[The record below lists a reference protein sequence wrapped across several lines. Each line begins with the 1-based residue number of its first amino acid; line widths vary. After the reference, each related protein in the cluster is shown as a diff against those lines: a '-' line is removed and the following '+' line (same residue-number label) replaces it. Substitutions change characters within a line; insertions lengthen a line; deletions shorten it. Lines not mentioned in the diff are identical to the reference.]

1 MQKVQAAWT
10 HGKTCNE
17 YVYES
22 DAPPP
27 APPKPKRKRGKKNV
41 TVVPSSTAEPT
52 QQQPSFS
59 DPL

>member
-1 MQKVQAAWT
+1 ME
-10 HGKTCNE
+10 KTCNE

-41 TVVPSSTAEPT
+41 TVPSSTAEPT

-59 DPL
+59 DLL

>member
-1 MQKVQAAWT
+1 MS
-10 HGKTCNE
+10 KTCNE
-17 YVYES
+17 YVYDS
-22 DAPPP
+22 DALPP

-52 QQQPSFS
+52 QQKPSFS